1 MKAAETGYIV
11 NCWKLNG
18 NGSEGVKKLKKKK
31 KRNLGFFVL
40 FCFLFYLDFV
50 SCSIKPVHPNAA
62 PMKTRTDCK
71 P

>member
-18 NGSEGVKKLKKKK
+18 NGSEGVKKFKKKK
-31 KRNLGFFVL
+31 EFGFFFVFVL
-40 FCFLFYLDFV
+40 FFLFYLDFV

>member
-31 KRNLGFFVL
+31 KEFGFFCFVL
-40 FCFLFYLDFV
+40 FFILFGLCV
-50 SCSIKPVHPNAA
+50 MLHKTCPPQCSSHEDQN
-62 PMKTRTDCK
+62 
-71 P
+71 